1 MQPSNMT
8 YQLYGEERAGLI
20 AERLVN
26 ISPEFNYFAQTVA
39 YDIFWTLPGLSLLDK
54 SLVTVA
60 SLIAMHK
67 EEQTRIHMYGFL
79 HAGGNPSTLISA
91 AYLVDNL
98 YPSEQMESMLK
109 IITDVLHEHKIDDAH
124 IEELFNAT
132 SVQNLSTWEQCI
144 ISLAAAVAAC
154 DKPQI
159 KYRIQQSIDA
169 GLLDVIKHVFTHQI
183 VYCGFPTAMDAF
195 TILQQTLKH

>member
-8 YQLYGEERAGLI
+8 YQLYGEEKANLI
-20 AERLVN
+20 AERLIQ
-26 ISPEFNYFAQTVA
+26 ISPEFNYFAQTVGF
-39 YDIFWTLPGLSLLDK
+39 DIFWALPGLSLLDK

-60 SLIAMHK
+60 SLIAMGK

-79 HAGGNPSTLISA
+79 HAGGNPSTLIGI

-98 YPSEQMESMLK
+98 YPGKQMGAMLK
-109 IITDVLHEHKIDDAH
+109 IITDVMHEHKVDDTH
-124 IEELFNAT
+124 IEKLFNENNT
-132 SVQNLSTWEQCI
+132 QHLSTREQCI

-159 KYRIQQSIDA
+159 KCRIQESINA

-195 TILQQTLKH
+195 IALHQVLND

>member
-8 YQLYGEERAGLI
+8 YQLYGEERANLI
-20 AERLVN
+20 AERLTH
-26 ISPEFNYFAQTVA
+26 ISPEFNHFAQTVA
-39 YDIFWTLPGLSLLDK
+39 YDIFWALPGLSLLDK
-54 SLVTVA
+54 SLVAVA
-60 SLIAMHK
+60 SLIAMNK

-91 AYLVDNL
+91 AYLVDSV
-98 YPSEQMESMLK
+98 YPSRQMESMLK
-109 IITDVLHEHKIDDAH
+109 IITDVLHEHKIDDTH
-124 IEELFNAT
+124 IEELINRT
-132 SVQNLSTWEQCI
+132 NIQNLSTWERCI

-154 DKPQI
+154 DKFQI
-159 KYRIQQSIDA
+159 KHRIQESIDA

-195 TILQQTLKH
+195 TALHQVLNE